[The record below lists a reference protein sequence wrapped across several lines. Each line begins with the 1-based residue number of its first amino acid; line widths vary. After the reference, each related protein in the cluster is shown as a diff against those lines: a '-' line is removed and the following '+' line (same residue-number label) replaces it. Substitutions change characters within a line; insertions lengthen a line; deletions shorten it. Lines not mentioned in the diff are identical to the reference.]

1 MRRLL
6 ITEFE
11 VEELFCVLFDSALA
25 TKRRLDDEVE
35 TASKRHGERAV
46 ILGDLM

>member
-35 TASKRHGERAV
+35 TASKGMAK
-46 ILGDLM
+46 GP